1 MSEEIID
8 DNLDN
13 NKLQEEEKEFQEGFY
28 EDTDKD
34 DNESKE
40 LFEHYRFDVDPGQ
53 APLRIDKFLMSKIQ
67 NATRNKIQQ
76 AAKAQNILV
85 NSEPVKSNYKV
96 KPNDL
101 IKIVLTYP
109 PRDPSII
116 AEEIPLQIVYE
127 DDDVLVINKQA
138 GLVVHPGHGNFTG
151 TLLNG
156 LKFYFDQQGKGA
168 EAFLSHRIDKDTSG
182 LMVIAKNEISQAVLA
197 RQFFYHTI
205 KRKYNALVWGD
216 LKEDNGTIEGH
227 IGRNP
232 SNRMQ
237 MTVFPDGEQ
246 GRRAVTHYKVL
257 KRFGYVTLVQ
267 CKLETGRTHQIR
279 AHMRYLG
286 HPLFNDA
293 RYGGDRILKGTTFTK
308 YKQFVQNCF
317 DMLPRQALHAKVLGF
332 VHPTTKEDMYFESLI
347 PNDMQEV
354 IFKWERYSKHMGEEG

>member
-1 MSEEIID
+1 MSEENID
-8 DNLDN
+8 KELNSNREDIN
-13 NKLQEEEKEFQEGFY
+13 EEFR
-28 EDTDKD
+28 EDFHQSQGD
-34 DNESKE
+34 DDHESKE
-40 LFEHYRFDVDPGQ
+40 LFEHYRFEVDPGQ
-53 APLRIDKFLMSKIQ
+53 TPLRIDKFLMMKIQ

-76 AAKAQNILV
+76 AAKAGNILV
-85 NSEPVKSNYKV
+85 NSEAVKSNYKV
-96 KPNDL
+96 RPNDI

-109 PRDPSII
+109 PRDPSIYP
-116 AEEIPLQIVYE
+116 EELPLDVVFE
-127 DDDVLVINKQA
+127 DEDILVINKQA

-156 LKFYFDQQGKGA
+156 LKFYFEKQGKGA
-168 EAFLSHRIDKDTSG
+168 QAFLTHRIDKDTSG
-182 LMVIAKNEISQAVLA
+182 LMVIAKNEHAQAVLA

-216 LKEDNGTIEGH
+216 LKENEGTIEGH

-232 SNRMQ
+232 SNRLQ

-279 AHMRYLG
+279 AHMRYIG
-286 HPLFNDA
+286 HPLFNDV
-293 RYGGDRILKGTTFTK
+293 RYGGDKILKGTTFTK
-308 YKQFVQNCF
+308 YKQFVHNCF
-317 DMLPRQALHAKVLGF
+317 EMLPRQALHAKVLGF
-332 VHPTTKEDMYFESLI
+332 VHPITNEDMYFESLI
-347 PNDMQEV
+347 PDDMQEV

>member
-1 MSEEIID
+1 MSEDQMDKEINPHQKD
-8 DNLDN
+8 Y
-13 NKLQEEEKEFQEGFY
+13 EKIFQEDFHQAQV
-28 EDTDKD
+28 DD

-53 APLRIDKFLMSKIQ
+53 TPLRIDKFLMSKIQ

-76 AAKAQNILV
+76 AAKANNILV

-96 KPNDL
+96 RPNDV

-109 PRDPSII
+109 PRDPAIYP
-116 AEEIPLQIVYE
+116 EELPIDVVYE
-127 DDDVLVINKQA
+127 DKDVLVINKQP

-156 LKFYFDQQGKGA
+156 LKFYFDKQGEGA
-168 EAFLSHRIDKDTSG
+168 QAFLTHRIDKDTSG
-182 LMVIAKNEISQAVLA
+182 LMVIAKNELAQAVLA
-197 RQFFYHTI
+197 RQFFYHTV

-216 LKEDNGTIEGH
+216 LKEDDGTIEGH

-232 SNRMQ
+232 SNRLQ

-246 GRRAVTHYKVL
+246 GRRAVTHFKVL

-279 AHMRYLG
+279 AHMRFIG
-286 HPLFNDA
+286 HPLFNDV
-293 RYGGDRILKGTTFTK
+293 RYGGDKILKGTTFTK
-308 YKQFVQNCF
+308 YKQFVHNCF
-317 DMLPRQALHAKVLGF
+317 EMLPRQALHAKVLGF
-332 VHPTTKEDMYFESLI
+332 VHPTTSEDMYFESLI
-347 PNDMQEV
+347 PEDMQSV
-354 IFKWERYSKHMGEEG
+354 ILKWEKYSKHMGEEG